1 MIKGAPR
8 SRQELRITKM
18 ANVRVGLSMT
28 ARFKFL
34 CGFRASYPFF
44 SGLCFPMQ
52 IGQGE

>member
-1 MIKGAPR
+1 
-8 SRQELRITKM
+8 M
-18 ANVRVGLSMT
+18 AYVRVGLSLT

-34 CGFRASYPFF
+34 RGFRVSYAFF